1 MKGEPSSLLNR
12 IKSKYILHK
21 IFSYAYENI
30 KSVLKLIKYNKDLS
44 HKLEFNFKD
53 NYKSELRTEIK
64 KEEKFNVL
72 FWSTSLIPGIFSFIT
87 FLVYIIIFYVRGTFN
102 IENLKQGYNKSKKK
116 FVDFMNN
123 YILLAYFGFNI
134 ARILIAIFLF
144 LCKLIALKGY
154 IKLRISIIIF
164 IVDLTHLIAY
174 IIKYSFTGKII
185 KEEIKKTLK
194 SPWFYEFDV
203 IVFSEICPQIILI
216 IISLIIICFDIY
228 KKGLQGFDDS
238 QVFFL
243 NNFKGINII
252 EFELPS
258 ETYNLNNKNAQIFKK
273 ENVEKYKYS
282 LNENQINL
290 IRNINDIRRRNNNIT
305 LLNYVREENLPEFII
320 NEKTEIIFNGHKNI
334 FKLSSSF
341 YIFKYPK
348 NEFQN
353 LLNNSQILNIITID
367 ELNEINIIE
376 QNNIEFISVY
386 KRNNGNNINRNNNDI
401 NSPRIQLDINTN
413 INIITTEDKLNV
425 NSERLSVSEIT
436 DSGENEIGS
445 IRNIKINKNVFE
457 EK

>member
-1 MKGEPSSLLNR
+1 MKGEPSSLLNK
-12 IKSKYILHK
+12 IKSKYILQK

-30 KSVLKLIKYNKDLS
+30 KSVLHLIKFNKDLL
-44 HKLEFNFKD
+44 HKLEFKFEE
-53 NYKSELRTEIK
+53 NYKCELRTEIN
-64 KEEKFNVL
+64 KEEE
-72 FWSTSLIPGIFSFIT
+72 FS
-87 FLVYIIIFYVRGTFN
+87 V
-102 IENLKQGYNKSKKK
+102 
-116 FVDFMNN
+116 
-123 YILLAYFGFNI
+123 
-134 ARILIAIFLF
+134 FLF
-144 LCKLIALKGY
+144 LCKLFALKGY
-154 IKLRISIIIF
+154 IKFIISIFIS
-164 IVDLTHLIAY
+164 IVDLTHHIAY
-174 IIKYSFTGKII
+174 IIKYSYIGKII
-185 KEEIKKTLK
+185 KEEIQNDLE

-203 IVFSEICPQIILI
+203 IMLGVICPKIILI
-216 IISLIIICFDIY
+216 IISLTIICFDIY

-243 NNFKGINII
+243 NNFKGIKII

-320 NEKTEIIFNGHKNI
+320 NEKTELIFNGHKNI

>member
-1 MKGEPSSLLNR
+1 M
-12 IKSKYILHK
+12 
-21 IFSYAYENI
+21 
-30 KSVLKLIKYNKDLS
+30 S

-72 FWSTSLIPGIFSFIT
+72 FWSTSLISGIFSFIT

-185 KEEIKKTLK
+185 KEEIKKTLD
-194 SPWFYEFDV
+194 SPWFYSFDTIILV
-203 IVFSEICPQIILI
+203 VICPQVILI
-216 IISLIIICFDIY
+216 IISLIIICFGIY

-238 QVFFL
+238 KVFFL
-243 NNFKGINII
+243 NNFKGIKII

-320 NEKTEIIFNGHKNI
+320 NEKTELIFNGHKNI